1 MFSTSLLR
9 SRSGFSAIVYEDK
22 YLFVVGGN
30 DGRILNKVEALD
42 LDTYEWR
49 KFARMHTK
57 RDELAVTL
65 GPDGKIY
72 AIGGYGGADRTC
84 LSSAERYD
92 PRTDEWEQIAPMQSP
107 RRALAAVALPDGV
120 YAIGGYNGK
129 QYLNTVERYD
139 ELTNEWVLVSSMS
152 KARCTLSACSS

>member
-1 MFSTSLLR
+1 LR
-9 SRSGFSAIVYEDK
+9 PRSGFSSIVYDDSLL
-22 YLFVVGGN
+22 YIIGGN

-42 LDTYEWR
+42 LNTNTWK
-49 KFARMHTK
+49 KFARMKTK

-84 LSSAERYD
+84 LNTAERYD
-92 PRTDEWEQIAPMQSP
+92 PKTDEWEVIAPMQSP

-139 ELTNEWVLVSSMS
+139 ETKNEWVMVQSMNKS
-152 KARCTLSACSS
+152 RCTLSACSS